1 MPNQHL
7 NLDYASGMQGIQV
20 PEDAET
26 VTWPDGHITV
36 LPTVM
41 REGQNIL
48 KEDAELTKKLAEV
61 PMSKPGSEF
70 VTHFDF
76 HNISRDELIL
86 GIRASLG
93 EGKCVVVRGA
103 AKPGP
108 NVLSMEYLEKVYRI
122 QSTMRVDMHG
132 LVFLIS
138 SICLTF

>member
-1 MPNQHL
+1 ML
-7 NLDYASGMQGIQV
+7 GTQV

-26 VTWPDGHITV
+26 VTWSDGHITI

-41 REGQNIL
+41 REGQNVL
-48 KEDAELTKKLAEV
+48 TEDAELTKKLAEV
-61 PMSKPGSEF
+61 PTSKPGSEF
-70 VTHFDF
+70 VTHFNFQDT
-76 HNISRDELIL
+76 SRDELIL

-108 NVLSMEYLEKVYRI
+108 AELSMEYLEKRYRI
-122 QSTMRVDMHG
+122 QSTARVDMHG

-138 SICLTF
+138 SI